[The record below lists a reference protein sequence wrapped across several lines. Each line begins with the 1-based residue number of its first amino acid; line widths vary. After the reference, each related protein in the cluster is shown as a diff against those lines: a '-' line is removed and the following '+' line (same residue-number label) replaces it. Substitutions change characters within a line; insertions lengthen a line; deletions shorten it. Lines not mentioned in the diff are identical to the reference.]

1 MGIGVHVEM
10 LRRAAYACRPLV
22 LIGIPAAI
30 TLAALVDRAPV
41 ANLIGFVVL
50 VTAFALLAV
59 VALTHLLDVLR
70 RRDGDAGPATR
81 AAVLGLVMPGMVWPL
96 ALVVLTPRTIAQTL
110 VSAMLYTSFLSL
122 NRMVAQ
128 AQLSEA
134 NARLV
139 HRATHDDLTASRTVP
154 CSATSSTTGS
164 PSSSLVAL
172 RPRCSTST

>member
-81 AAVLGLVMPGMVWPL
+81 AAVLGLVMPGGSGAAVRGQRAPG
-96 ALVVLTPRTIAQTL
+96 APRHTT
-110 VSAMLYTSFLSL
+110 TSP
-122 NRMVAQ
+122 
-128 AQLSEA
+128 
-134 NARLV
+134 
-139 HRATHDDLTASRTVP
+139 ASRTVP

>member
-1 MGIGVHVEM
+1 M
-10 LRRAAYACRPLV
+10 
-22 LIGIPAAI
+22 
-30 TLAALVDRAPV
+30 
-41 ANLIGFVVL
+41 L
-50 VTAFALLAV
+50 VTTFALLAV

-70 RRDGDAGPATR
+70 RRDGDAGPATM